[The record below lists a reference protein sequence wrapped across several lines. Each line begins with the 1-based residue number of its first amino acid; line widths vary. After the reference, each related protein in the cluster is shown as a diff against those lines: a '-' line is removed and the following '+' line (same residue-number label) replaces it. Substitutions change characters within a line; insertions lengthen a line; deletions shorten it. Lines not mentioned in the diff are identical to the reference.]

1 MEDSKEWPADKRP
14 ELKRRISQI
23 RTAALLHMLEELVQ
37 ASKTASGNKELIAG
51 YKKVSDSLDELIL
64 QEARV
69 QEQTMLHA
77 QPQS

>member
-1 MEDSKEWPADKRP
+1 MEDSKKWPADKRP
-14 ELKRRISQI
+14 ELKRRLSQI
-23 RTAALLHMLEELVQ
+23 RTAALLHMLEELAQ
-37 ASKTASGNKELIAG
+37 ASKTANGNKELIAG

-69 QEQTMLHA
+69 QEQTMPHA